1 MSSLNRPDG
10 VHFVMQP
17 YRERIAIGK
26 RSVMIQRIRLLSEQH
41 GQYVLLS
48 SLGQEAIEAIF
59 SKESGYLLGETIWNY
74 FQKPAYLIFCER
86 LSKESNQV
94 LLVIVRA
101 NEIYLDTLVDNEKLR
116 TELVPLMTMQESF
129 RIITC
134 GDVSLSPIEEP
145 GRFVLPKNIVQ
156 SFEVI
161 KGQVFK
167 SLPVLTNARL
177 ETLLL
182 ALKSRLL
189 GSRISPTIIASSSA
203 LILSVVWWIY
213 AVTPPREEVVIHKQ
227 EAPKA
232 DLAYLDFYRALKTPA
247 PNQQLTELAQTIQ
260 KFYTLPGWQAS
271 TIAYDGLQYHIQ
283 LERMGGAL
291 EWLTQ
296 WAVNQNYGFNFSS
309 KGAEVAVLSELSE
322 RPRPKAV
329 YSLPQVMASLIDQL
343 DLLSLNPSIMIS
355 DSKIF
360 GQTKSRIVTINFT
373 DVSPD
378 TLVLIGDTLGSN
390 LPLAISAINVNVRN
404 GLLSGSVQL
413 SVWGI

>member
-1 MSSLNRPDG
+1 M
-10 VHFVMQP
+10 
-17 YRERIAIGK
+17 
-26 RSVMIQRIRLLSEQH
+26 
-41 GQYVLLS
+41 
-48 SLGQEAIEAIF
+48 
-59 SKESGYLLGETIWNY
+59 
-74 FQKPAYLIFCER
+74 
-86 LSKESNQV
+86 
-94 LLVIVRA
+94 
-101 NEIYLDTLVDNEKLR
+101 
-116 TELVPLMTMQESF
+116 
-129 RIITC
+129 
-134 GDVSLSPIEEP
+134 
-145 GRFVLPKNIVQ
+145 
-156 SFEVI
+156 
-161 KGQVFK
+161 
-167 SLPVLTNARL
+167 
-177 ETLLL
+177 
-182 ALKSRLL
+182 
-189 GSRISPTIIASSSA
+189 
-203 LILSVVWWIY
+203 
-213 AVTPPREEVVIHKQ
+213 
-227 EAPKA
+227 
-232 DLAYLDFYRALKTPA
+232 
-247 PNQQLTELAQTIQ
+247 
-260 KFYTLPGWQAS
+260 PGWQAS